1 MELLEFLYIA
11 SECVNGTT
19 FLENFLAVSTKVK
32 HYTYLLPIK
41 LNIIPTY
48 DSAIPLGHTRK
59 LRLEIKKKKKDL
71 FKNKTPFSLHQKA
84 EIIQIFINKRMDK
97 T

>member
-59 LRLEIKKKKKDL
+59 LRLEIQKEKKTCLRIKHLFHYTKKRK
-71 FKNKTPFSLHQKA
+71 
-84 EIIQIFINKRMDK
+84 
-97 T
+97 